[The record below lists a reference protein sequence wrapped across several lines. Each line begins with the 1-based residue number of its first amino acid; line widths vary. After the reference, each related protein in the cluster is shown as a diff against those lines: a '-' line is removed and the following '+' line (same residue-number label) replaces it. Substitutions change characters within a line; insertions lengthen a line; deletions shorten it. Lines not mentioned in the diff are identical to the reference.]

1 MTWEAIRLTWKAN
14 ATVVDTISVG
24 VESTE
29 TVAGLAAS
37 GDVDSFKV
45 FAVRNTGSQTG
56 SNTITRP

>member
-1 MTWEAIRLTWKAN
+1 MTWKAN